1 MNRRGWL
8 FVVLGSL
15 LAAAAVAG
23 GGRWLWRTLRALHG
37 GGRRPHS

>member
-8 FVVLGSL
+8 FVVLGAL

-37 GGRRPHS
+37 GGRGPHS